1 MKHSRLLINT
11 LALAAL
17 AAGVCAC
24 QSGATASS
32 GHKPGASAATAGQAG
47 SGSAL
52 TTGATMST
60 GPGAYILQAMPAGTV
75 SFPRVHGL
83 LEARIVLSGLTPG
96 SAHDVAIDG
105 PGGASPVV
113 RFPVLTAD
121 SAGRVSTTLT
131 SASTVSRLRPGS
143 RFVIRLGS
151 SATSAGDPMA
161 QQPIAE
167 TAVLP
172 VHLSPIAAFPFRA
185 VTSGNGL
192 AQPAGR
198 TTITYNAA
206 ARTLIVS
213 VTASGLTPGAHAA
226 HIHLGSCQS
235 QGPVKYMLADFV
247 ADASGNIVNQTRVVT
262 DVTSVPGSG
271 VWYLNLHLGG
281 MNQILANGAPTLYF
295 RPMLCTNIT
304 SFATAGGRVSP
315 SASPRPTG
323 SPAMMMPTSA
333 PTASASPM
341 PSMTPSSSPTPI
353 YTSTPST
360 VPTTT
365 PSSVP
370 SSTPTPTPTGQPS
383 HW

>member
-1 MKHSRLLINT
+1 M
-11 LALAAL
+11 
-17 AAGVCAC
+17 
-24 QSGATASS
+24 
-32 GHKPGASAATAGQAG
+32 
-47 SGSAL
+47 
-52 TTGATMST
+52 
-60 GPGAYILQAMPAGTV
+60 
-75 SFPRVHGL
+75 
-83 LEARIVLSGLTPG
+83 LSGLTPG
-96 SAHDVAIDG
+96 SAHDVAIVG
-105 PGGASPVV
+105 PSGGSPVV
-113 RFPVLTAD
+113 RFPVLAAD

-131 SASTVSRLRPGS
+131 AVDTVSKLRPGS
-143 RFVIRLGS
+143 RFVIRLGATAEGPGKS
-151 SATSAGDPMA
+151 STAAEGPGAATSGGDPMA

-185 VTSGNGL
+185 VTAGNGL

-206 ARTLIVS
+206 MRTLTIS

-247 ADASGNIVNQTRVVT
+247 ADASGDIANQTRVVT
-262 DVTSVPGSG
+262 DVASVPGPG

-304 SFATAGGRVSP
+304 SFATVGGPASP
-315 SASPRPTG
+315 SASPRPSG
-323 SPAMMMPTSA
+323 SPAMTMPAST
-333 PTASASPM
+333 PTASPI
-341 PSMTPSSSPTPI
+341 PSMAPSSSPTPR
-353 YTSTPST
+353 YPSTP
-360 VPTTT
+360 P
-365 PSSVP
+365 
-370 SSTPTPTPTGQPS
+370 STPTASPSSSPSAPTSSSPSPIPTGQPS